1 MEITRRLFELVA
13 GFGLGASFF
22 AFFGRLGGGLFPNV
36 YDIGSDLIGLDNP
49 AEISSC
55 IGCILKDILGFGSD
69 LFGSLV
75 ETTCAVLVLSSTSI

>member
-1 MEITRRLFELVA
+1 MEITKRLFELVA

-22 AFFGRLGGGLFPNV
+22 GRLGGDYSQNA
-36 YDIGSDLIGLDNP
+36 YDIGLDLIGLDNQ

-55 IGCILKDILGFGSD
+55 VGCILKDILGFWSD